1 MAQGKLGPSSGKQRQ
16 PARGPTKQQR
26 VKASEHCIIVG
37 GSEGPRSFR
46 KCLEDLEETG
56 MAGERRVRAGIPE
69 DVEGTLDFALFSIEE
84 LKTAIRERGDTPLAT
99 HCRQSLLGG
108 SGPHRALGRAAKA
121 GADFAKAPR
130 FLRTGVRR
138 AFVLALQAVRTADV
152 GEGLGEGITP
162 PRAWTLFLLTPRLL
176 LARTGTDG
184 AAGPAAAAAASIAL
198 ARQLAGARRTGEYE
212 ALRLGE
218 DLTRHDEPTC
228 AFQHALSARSG
239 MDALVARLLIALES
253 GPDDLLGRAQRL
265 RYRFEDRFPSQAL
278 LCSTSASSRGIARML
293 AA

>member
-1 MAQGKLGPSSGKQRQ
+1 M
-16 PARGPTKQQR
+16 
-26 VKASEHCIIVG
+26 
-37 GSEGPRSFR
+37 
-46 KCLEDLEETG
+46 
-56 MAGERRVRAGIPE
+56 RAGIPE

-84 LKTAIRERGDTPLAT
+84 LKTAIRERGDTPLVT

-152 GEGLGEGITP
+152 GEGLGAGITP

-184 AAGPAAAAAASIAL
+184 AAGRRTRAAGVCNFFL
-198 ARQLAGARRTGEYE
+198 PKRVCRQLLLLLHQSHWPDNWPAQGGRGR
-212 ALRLGE
+212 
-218 DLTRHDEPTC
+218 TRHCD
-228 AFQHALSARSG
+228 FFFSHA
-239 MDALVARLLIALES
+239 
-253 GPDDLLGRAQRL
+253 P
-265 RYRFEDRFPSQAL
+265 F
-278 LCSTSASSRGIARML
+278 
-293 AA
+293 